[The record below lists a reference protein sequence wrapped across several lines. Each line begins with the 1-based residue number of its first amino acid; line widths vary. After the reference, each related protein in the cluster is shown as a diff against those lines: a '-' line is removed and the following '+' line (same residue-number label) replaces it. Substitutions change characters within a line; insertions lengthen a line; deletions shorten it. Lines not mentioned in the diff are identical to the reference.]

1 MPATLDEV
9 YDALVDNADFEEV
22 ASVAKAKLFATAASR
37 FLILSPQ
44 SQSDQ
49 GSSLTMSVAQIEN
62 LLKRARGY
70 IDQNASG
77 ASNANVRFLSASQGF
92 RR

>member
-9 YDALVDNADFEEV
+9 YDSLIDNADFEEV
-22 ASVAKAKLFATAASR
+22 SSVSKARAFATAATR

-44 SQSDQ
+44 SQADQ
-49 GSSLTMSVAQIEN
+49 GSSMTMSVAQIEN

-70 IDQNASG
+70 IDQNATG
-77 ASNANVRFLSASQGF
+77 QGNANVRFLSASTGF